1 MPDIGALEWLDLTV
15 DDADDIRDFYTD
27 VVGWKVEPV
36 SMGDYSDY
44 TMMTS
49 GGNAIAGVC
58 HARGSNADLPAV
70 WLPYFRVASLEDSL
84 QRCLVRGGT
93 VVTGPKSLGPSM
105 RYAVIRD
112 SANVIAALFEGTEN
126 T

>member
-15 DDADDIRDFYTD
+15 DDADSLRDFYTD
-27 VVGWKVEPV
+27 VVGWKSDPV

-44 TMMTS
+44 AMVTS
-49 GGNAIAGVC
+49 GGDAVAGVC
-58 HARGSNADLPAV
+58 HARGSNADLPVV

-84 QRCLVRGGT
+84 KRCLTREGVII
-93 VVTGPKSLGPSM
+93 TGPKSLGPGM

-112 SANVIAALFEGTEN
+112 PAGVIAALFEGAEST
-126 T
+126 